1 MKQSKLNLLID
12 AIMLILMVSIIGIG
26 LLVKYILLTGKEK
39 WDSFGGNFDFTLLG
53 LDRHEWG
60 QLHFILGLILI
71 GLLLLHLILHWK
83 MIVGIFKKTFTNK
96 KIRIVLAFSLLIISI
111 GLIVFPFLIKPKIG
125 EPLFNYRNFQ
135 TNSQDIPLQT
145 KTENVQKAEEQHSYL
160 HNNQREKS
168 AGITINGS
176 MTLIEISK
184 KYKIPLSQLKK
195 SLNISSITSDNERLG
210 RLRRAKGF
218 TMSDVEEIIY
228 NYKKKNKHDTKN

>member
-39 WDSFGGNFDFTLLG
+39 WESFGGNFDFTLLG
-53 LDRHEWG
+53 LDRHDWG

-71 GLLLLHLILHWK
+71 GLLILHLILHWK

-125 EPLFNYRNFQ
+125 DPLFNYRNFQ

-145 KTENVQKAEEQHSYL
+145 KIENAQKAEEQHSYL
-160 HNNQREKS
+160 HNNHREKS
-168 AGITINGS
+168 ADITINGS
-176 MTLIEISK
+176 MTLIEVSK
-184 KYKIPLSQLKK
+184 KYQIPINYLKK
-195 SLNISSITSDNERLG
+195 SLNISSSTSNTERLG
-210 RLRRAKGF
+210 RIRRTKGF
-218 TMSDVEEIIY
+218 TMSKVEDIISMY
-228 NYKKKNKHDTKN
+228 QKENKHDTKN